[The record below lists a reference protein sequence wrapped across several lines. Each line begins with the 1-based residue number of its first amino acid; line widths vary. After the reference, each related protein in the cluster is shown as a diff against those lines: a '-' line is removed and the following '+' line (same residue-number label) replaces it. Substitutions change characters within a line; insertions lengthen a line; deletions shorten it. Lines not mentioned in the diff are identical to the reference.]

1 MKWMFF
7 LSSDSVAAP
16 AGLES
21 SPTWSA
27 NWAPAFG
34 NGLRGIYGYWQSKAG
49 FCFNSLSALIANEL
63 RHDPYSGHL
72 FVFRGKRGDYLKIIY
87 WDGSGLCLF
96 AKRLEQGSFAWP
108 PVIDDSMA
116 LSQGQLT
123 MLLEGIDWRR
133 TVVAPQPQRP
143 AIV

>member
-1 MKWMFF
+1 MIDFRPGTRIF
-7 LSSDSVAAP
+7 VACRP
-16 AGLES
+16 VDMRKG
-21 SPTWSA
+21 
-27 NWAPAFG
+27 
-34 NGLRGIYGYWQSKAG
+34 
-49 FCFNSLSALIANEL
+49 FNSLSALIAHEL
-63 RHDPYSGHL
+63 RHDPYGGHL
-72 FVFRGKRGDYLKIIY
+72 FVFRGKRGDHLKILY

-108 PVIDDSMA
+108 PVIDGSMS

-133 TVVAPQPQRP
+133 TVVAPSPQRP